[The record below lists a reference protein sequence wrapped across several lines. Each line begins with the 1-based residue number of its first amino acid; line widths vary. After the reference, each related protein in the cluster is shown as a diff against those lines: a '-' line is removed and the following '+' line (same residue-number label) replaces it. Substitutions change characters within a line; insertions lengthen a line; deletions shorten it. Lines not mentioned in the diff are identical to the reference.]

1 MDLSEHM
8 AIGLPGAAGVYLI
21 SGNPWA
27 ALAYGVGAILIDT
40 DHLVDYWRETG
51 FNTNVGRFM
60 RYFEERHPTHSW
72 LCLHAWEWPLFFLAA
87 ALTLGAPAWAWGL
100 ALGAFGHLILD
111 QRFNR
116 LHRYAYWFSFRWS
129 RGFNSRSLYDD
140 SRQGQ
145 V

>member
-51 FNTNVGRFM
+51 FNMDLRRFM
-60 RYFEERHPTHSW
+60 GYFENRSPIQSV
-72 LCLHAWEWPLFFLAA
+72 LFLHAWEWPLLFFSVAGLSS
-87 ALTLGAPAWAWGL
+87 APAWAWGL

>member
-1 MDLSEHM
+1 M
-8 AIGLPGAAGVYLI
+8 AIGLPGAAGVYLV
-21 SGNPWA
+21 SGDPWA

-51 FNTNVGRFM
+51 FNADLGRFM
-60 RYFEERHPTHSW
+60 RYFEERHPVHSW
-72 LCLHAWEWPLFFLAA
+72 LCLHAWEWPLAFFAV
-87 ALTLGAPAWAWGL
+87 ALGLGAPAWAWGL
-100 ALGAFGHLILD
+100 ALGVLGHLLLD

-116 LHRYAYWFSFRWS
+116 LHRHAYWLSFRWS